1 MEGLG
6 KFKEAFEAYSDNYVI
21 IGGTACGIAMSGS
34 SVKPR
39 VTHDI
44 EMLTCEDPP
53 IPSQPRLRL
62 DQVKNPENFLS
73 L

>member
-6 KFKEAFEAYSDNYVI
+6 KFKEAFESYSDNYVI

-44 EMLTCEDPP
+44 DLPSPLKPP
-53 IPSQPRLRL
+53 VGKISEKHRQG
-62 DQVKNPENFLS
+62 
-73 L
+73 